1 MLFTSLPPLCSFTE
15 FTMSDCLVLDD
26 MHYDRN
32 LIILGTY
39 FVCCSVMVALKHG
52 DGMKQGSGLIMIWIH
67 SLSTMC
73 FIVSLLLVK
82 SETMW
87 QYHTIFG
94 YFAYILLLLYQ
105 STHSIVFHR
114 HPKHIC
120 CCKGMGTVISIYFFI
135 SNAVSVTASMIFAG
149 SRDRA
154 YICEWV
160 SFFALIWYFAP
171 YGFTIV
177 AVPIVHNPNMETR
190 ERMAVELESLI
201 NDKTNDNR

>member
-32 LIILGTY
+32 FMILGSY
-39 FVCCSVMVALKHG
+39 FVCCSAMVALKHH
-52 DGMKQGSGLIMIWIH
+52 DRMKQRFGLIVIH
-67 SLSTMC
+67 LLSTMC

-82 SETMW
+82 SESMW

-105 STHSIVFHR
+105 STHSILYHR
-114 HPKHIC
+114 NPKHNC
-120 CCKGMGTVISIYFFI
+120 HCKGMGTVISTYFFI
-135 SNAVSVTASMIFAG
+135 SNAVSVTASMAFAG

-177 AVPIVHNPNMETR
+177 AAADSVIPKDDLNDR
-190 ERMAVELESLI
+190 ERLNVEMESLM
-201 NDKTNDNR
+201 NSERDDR